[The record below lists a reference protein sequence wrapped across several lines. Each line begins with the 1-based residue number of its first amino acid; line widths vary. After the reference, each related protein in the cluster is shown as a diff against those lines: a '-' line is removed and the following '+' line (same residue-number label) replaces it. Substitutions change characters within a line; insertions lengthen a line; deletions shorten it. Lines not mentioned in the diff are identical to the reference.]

1 MLTFLV
7 IAVIFTVIVVG
18 LFMHHRVVEG
28 ARAQIQRLESTA
40 ANHEHENLRLKGRL
54 DACEHKVRDLESQ
67 LEESEQARRDLASQ
81 LRQQNAP
88 TSE

>member
-28 ARAQIQRLESTA
+28 ARSQIQRLENEA
-40 ANHEHENLRLKGRL
+40 ANHEHEKLRLKGRL
-54 DACEHKVRDLESQ
+54 DACEHKLSDLESQ

-81 LRQQNAP
+81 LRKQNEP
-88 TSE
+88 PSH